1 MLADQVVYKY
11 STSEETRASTLEG
24 VAMTENPTFAKTRIS
39 PSDLTFL
46 WGDCR
51 RCFWLKYRH
60 GVSHT
65 GIFPGLVTV
74 LSAKQEGWYEGKT
87 SRDFSTTLP
96 TGVVHSTG
104 LMLHSAPIVVD
115 DRETPFTVGGKYDF
129 LLEYEDGTFG
139 IVDTK
144 IVGKAGDKG
153 DLYWPQLS
161 AYEYLLANPK
171 KGAPRTVSTLGLLVW
186 SVADVHHDGETSP
199 AIGFDIAYQ
208 PLAVDP
214 PKFRAF
220 IADVVRVL
228 EGPLPR
234 AGERCNNCAYFDQRG
249 KVGNEA

>member
-1 MLADQVVYKY
+1 MSDTAQFV
-11 STSEETRASTLEG
+11 
-24 VAMTENPTFAKTRIS
+24 KTRIS

-60 GVSHT
+60 GIAHF

-74 LSAKQEGWYEGKT
+74 LSAKQEAWYEAK
-87 SRDFSTTLP
+87 SSHDFSTTLP
-96 TGVVHSTG
+96 TGTVHSTG

-115 DRETPFTVGGKYDF
+115 GRETHFTIGGKYDF
-129 LLEYEDGTFG
+129 LLEYDDGSFG

-171 KGAPRTVSTLGLLVW
+171 SGEPRMVSTLGLLVW
-186 SVADVHHDGETSP
+186 SVGEVDHDGITNP
-199 AIGFDIAYQ
+199 RFGFDIVYE
-208 PLAVDP
+208 PLSVDP
-214 PKFRAF
+214 PKFHAF
-220 IADVVRVL
+220 IADVVSVL
-228 EGPLPR
+228 EGPIPA
-234 AGERCNNCAYFDQRG
+234 AGQRCNNCTYFAQRG
-249 KVGNEA
+249 HVEPGS

>member
-1 MLADQVVYKY
+1 M
-11 STSEETRASTLEG
+11 SEQQF
-24 VAMTENPTFAKTRIS
+24 VKTRIS

-51 RCFWLKYRH
+51 RCFWMKYRH
-60 GVSHT
+60 GVTHT

-74 LSAKQEGWYEGKT
+74 LSAKQEGWYEAKHAH
-87 SRDFSTTLP
+87 DFSTSLP
-96 TGVVHSTG
+96 NGTVHSTG

-115 DRETPFTVGGKYDF
+115 ERETPFTIGGKYDF
-129 LLEYEDGTFG
+129 LLHYDDDTFG

-186 SVADVHHDGETSP
+186 SVGEVDHDGVTSP
-199 AIGFDIAYQ
+199 KVGFDIAYE
-208 PLAVDP
+208 PLTVDP
-214 PKFRAF
+214 PKFRTF

-228 EGPLPR
+228 EGPTPP
-234 AGERCNNCAYFDQRG
+234 AGERCNNCAYFAQRSR
-249 KVGNEA
+249 VEHDA